1 MYKFCFLIRMVS
13 EESIQKLLA
22 NLKKQS
28 NIDFEQDVQ
37 LIVVDVVSTRETEY
51 IQKLKEHVNVTYLAC
66 PDGLRPHVMRRGI
79 LIVRQNMLRSYKVT
93 AFMRKRILFFRLN
106 SVFL

>member
-13 EESIQKLLA
+13 EESIQKLIA

-51 IQKLKEHVNVTYLAC
+51 IQKLKECKCDLFSMPGWFY
-66 PDGLRPHVMRRGI
+66 GR
-79 LIVRQNMLRSYKVT
+79 ML
-93 AFMRKRILFFRLN
+93 
-106 SVFL
+106 

>member
-1 MYKFCFLIRMVS
+1 LIRMVS
-13 EESIQKLLA
+13 EESIQKLIA

-51 IQKLKEHVNVTYLAC
+51 IQKLKEYVNVTYLAC
-66 PDGLRPHVMRRGI
+66 PDGF
-79 LIVRQNMLRSYKVT
+79 T
-93 AFMRKRILFFRLN
+93 AACYEKGYPYCKAEYVAIIQSDFMRKRILFFRLN